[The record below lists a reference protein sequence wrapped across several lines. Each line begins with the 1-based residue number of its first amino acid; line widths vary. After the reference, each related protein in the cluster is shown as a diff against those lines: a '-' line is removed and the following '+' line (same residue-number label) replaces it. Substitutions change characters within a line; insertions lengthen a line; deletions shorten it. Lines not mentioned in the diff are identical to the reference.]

1 MYRTHSACLT
11 ARVQV
16 DIITA
21 LHKFDI
27 AAGDNANSISKKFWS
42 LNAQECARLARDIIM
57 GEETKLKR
65 ENPMSPAKR
74 QFVAA
79 AASAA
84 GAAERKENSRSSGSD
99 DDEEEKEEEKKPSR
113 LTRS

>member
-99 DDEEEKEEEKKPSR
+99 YYEQEK
-113 LTRS
+113 